1 MPSEY
6 HYPLCPADSG
16 LGERCTCGDLENP
29 YEHARQIKALQNDV
43 TRLSRSIQDLAAA
56 FLNLQSLVAGQ
67 AKPTPPRP
75 YRGTTQKRTME
86 NLQMEQRI
94 RSRSR
99 RGIVP
104 SQDELDFL
112 CALEPMK
119 EE

>member
-43 TRLSRSIQDLAAA
+43 TRLSRSIQDLSAA

-75 YRGTTQKRTME
+75 YLWTTQKRTME
-86 NLQMEQRI
+86 NPAHPKRKSPRD
-94 RSRSR
+94 RSIS
-99 RGIVP
+99 G
-104 SQDELDFL
+104 
-112 CALEPMK
+112 
-119 EE
+119 